1 MYNELKRQH
10 KRNYLYFEKIFSII
24 QDQGQYYKQKS
35 RETKNDGKR
44 VEKAWKVNQLFMIQF
59 LISFQMWFSRAY
71 ERMSMEVIWF
81 FKCVR
86 MRMLR

>member
-35 RETKNDGKR
+35 REKRKMMGKR
-44 VEKAWKVNQLFMIQF
+44 VEKA
-59 LISFQMWFSRAY
+59 
-71 ERMSMEVIWF
+71 
-81 FKCVR
+81 
-86 MRMLR
+86 

>member
-35 RETKNDGKR
+35 RKTKNDG
-44 VEKAWKVNQLFMIQF
+44 EKSRKSVKSK
-59 LISFQMWFSRAY
+59 LIIYDPVSYKFSN
-71 ERMSMEVIWF
+71 VVF
-81 FKCVR
+81 
-86 MRMLR
+86 

>member
-35 RETKNDGKR
+35 RETKNDGKKSR
-44 VEKAWKVNQLFMIQF
+44 KSVKSKPIIYDPV
-59 LISFQMWFSRAY
+59 SYKFSN
-71 ERMSMEVIWF
+71 VVF
-81 FKCVR
+81 
-86 MRMLR
+86 